1 MNTYRH
7 LDSLFMINNTMGYQ
21 VCVDHIAVVLSY
33 IQKVWVFVFGVLVAG
48 VLAGTR
54 CNGTF
59 RWGCSVL
66 SLCVVFYSTVGVS
79 RG

>member
-1 MNTYRH
+1 MYTYQQ

-33 IQKVWVFVFGVLVAG
+33 IQKVWVFVFGVSVAS
-48 VLAGTR
+48 VLLGHTAMGL
-54 CNGTF
+54 